1 MRLKKRLVA
10 GIALFAVVWAGAAKS
25 TSGETESGAAAQGS
39 PPTATPGEKKPAYPA
54 VGAIDRLDPR
64 FDQLMPRDAVIE
76 RLAEGF
82 KWSEGP
88 LWIGRPTPGLHS
100 AGSQGGCLLFS
111 DIPENC
117 VVKWTE
123 GEGISL
129 FLKPSS
135 HTVPTIA
142 GWLRGSNGL
151 ALDASG
157 RLVLCQHGDRR
168 IVRREADGRWTTLAD
183 RYGGKRFNSPN
194 DLVFKSNGDL
204 YFTDPTYGL
213 PKGLDDPGREL
224 DFCGIFR
231 LSAADGKVTL
241 LSREMSM
248 PNGIGFSPDETILYV
263 AQSDP
268 KRTLWMAFPVN
279 GDGTLGRGRV
289 FGDLRGWPKTD
300 VGGRPDGLTVDRSGN
315 IFATGPGG
323 VNVIAPDGT
332 LLGRINPGQTVANC
346 AFGDDGTVLYM
357 TAHRC
362 LCRIRTSTKG
372 LRF

>member
-123 GEGISL
+123 RRDQPVFAQWPHGAA
-129 FLKPSS
+129 
-135 HTVPTIA
+135 IA
-142 GWLRGSNGL
+142 GWLQGSMAGIVR
-151 ALDASG
+151 ASP
-157 RLVLCQHGDRR
+157 RSPAWRQR
-168 IVRREADGRWTTLAD
+168 IV
-183 RYGGKRFNSPN
+183 
-194 DLVFKSNGDL
+194 
-204 YFTDPTYGL
+204 
-213 PKGLDDPGREL
+213 
-224 DFCGIFR
+224 
-231 LSAADGKVTL
+231 
-241 LSREMSM
+241 
-248 PNGIGFSPDETILYV
+248 
-263 AQSDP
+263 Q
-268 KRTLWMAFPVN
+268 
-279 GDGTLGRGRV
+279 RG
-289 FGDLRGWPKTD
+289 
-300 VGGRPDGLTVDRSGN
+300 
-315 IFATGPGG
+315 
-323 VNVIAPDGT
+323 
-332 LLGRINPGQTVANC
+332 
-346 AFGDDGTVLYM
+346 
-357 TAHRC
+357 
-362 LCRIRTSTKG
+362 
-372 LRF
+372 